1 MGNPEKV
8 LKALSDDS
16 RFKIIRLLLS
26 HDFCVGAISH
36 HLGIS
41 KPAVSQHMKIL
52 REAGLVKGEKRGY
65 WTHYVV
71 DRSILNE
78 VGEMLLEMAKRQQY
92 SGTVGIFEKM
102 PEIKTKVKK
111 GGT

>member
-1 MGNPEKV
+1 MGSPEKV
-8 LKALSDDS
+8 LKTLGDEN

-71 DRSILNE
+71 DRNILNE
-78 VGEMLLEMAKRQQY
+78 VGDMLMEMAKRKQY
-92 SGTVGIFEKM
+92 PGTVGIFEKM
-102 PEIKTKVKK
+102 PESKTKAKRR
-111 GGT
+111 